1 MSDAAPRR
9 ERMSEGAAVRS
20 RLDHPVI
27 DTDGHFI
34 EIEPILIDYI
44 RDVCGANLA
53 GRYREMVGDG
63 RFWAWYHMSPEE
75 RRHKRVNRP
84 PFWALPTTNSADR
97 AAAMIPG
104 AWRARMDEFGIDLT
118 LAYPTICLMLM
129 GIADDEMRR
138 GFIRAANVMTADLYR
153 GYEDRIVP
161 AATVPTNTPDEAI
174 EELEFAVN
182 GLGMKLAMV
191 NGIVRRPVGAANAT
205 LRAMSAEENSYW
217 VDPLGLDS
225 EYDYDPFW
233 AKCVELGIAPTMHSH
248 AIGLSHRTSIS
259 SYNYNH
265 IGHFADASETS
276 AKALFLGGVTRRFPE
291 LNVGFLE
298 CGVGWAV
305 ALYHGLMEH
314 WEKRNLG
321 AMKANLDP
329 ARIDQRALVEY
340 AEHYGDE
347 RIVRKVRE
355 TGSLDGPE
363 YFIQPEDPGDLD
375 EWAACAVR
383 TKQDIHD
390 LFVPCFYFGCEA
402 DDRGVA
408 WAFDTRVNALGARL
422 NAMFSS
428 DIGHWDV
435 QDASKVLAE
444 AYELVEREVV
454 TVDDFRDFTFTNTVR
469 LHGGMNP
476 RFFEGTVIA
485 DEAAGLLV
493 QPRAA
498 E

>member
-1 MSDAAPRR
+1 MNDIAQSATADF
-9 ERMSEGAAVRS
+9 EGAHVRAK
-20 RLDHPVI
+20 LDHPVI

-44 RDVCGANLA
+44 EKVGGAGLA
-53 GRYREMVGDG
+53 QRYRNMVGDG
-63 RFWAWYHMSPEE
+63 RFWGWYQLSPEE
-75 RRHKRVNRP
+75 RRHRRVTRP

-104 AWRARMDEFGIDLT
+104 FWRARMDEFGIDLT

-138 GFIRAANVMTADLYR
+138 GFIRAANMMTADLYK
-153 GYEDRIVP
+153 GHEDRIIP
-161 AATVPTNTPDEAI
+161 AATIPTNTPEEAI
-174 EELEFAVN
+174 EELDFIVN
-182 GLGMKLAMV
+182 ELGMKLAMV
-191 NGIVRRPVGAANAT
+191 NGMVRRPVGGSQGD
-205 LRAMSAEENSYW
+205 LRSMSAEENGTW

-233 AKCVELGIAPTMHSH
+233 AKCVEFGIAPTMHSH

-265 IGHFADASETS
+265 IGHFADASEAT

-305 ALYHGLMEH
+305 SLYHSLMEH
-314 WEKRNLG
+314 WEKRNIASLT
-321 AMKANLDP
+321 ANLDP
-329 ARIDQRALVEY
+329 AKIDQQALVAY
-340 AEHYGDE
+340 AEQYGNDL
-347 RIVRKVRE
+347 IADKIRE
-355 TGSLDGPE
+355 TGTLDGPE
-363 YFIQPEDPGDLD
+363 YFIQPEDPKDLD
-375 EWAACAVR
+375 EWAACAIK
-383 TKQDIHD
+383 TKQDVHD

-402 DDRGVA
+402 DDRGIS
-408 WAFDTRVNALGARL
+408 WAFDTKVNALGARL

-435 QDASKVLAE
+435 QDASEVLSE
-444 AYELVEREVV
+444 SYELVERGVLG
-454 TVDDFRDFTFTNTVR
+454 VDDFRDFTFTNTVH
-469 LHGGMNP
+469 LHGKMNP
-476 RFFEGTVIA
+476 QFFEGTAIEK
-485 DEAAGLLV
+485 EASAILNK
-493 QPRAA
+493 PKAA
-498 E
+498 